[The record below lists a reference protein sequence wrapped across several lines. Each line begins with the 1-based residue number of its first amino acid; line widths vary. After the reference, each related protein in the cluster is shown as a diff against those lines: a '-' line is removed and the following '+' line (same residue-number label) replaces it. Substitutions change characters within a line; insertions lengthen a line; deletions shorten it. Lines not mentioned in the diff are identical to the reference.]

1 MSAFQALKAARDAG
15 VRIVI
20 DGDALTLDADTA
32 PPATVLDL
40 LSRHKAGMVAL
51 LRAGNG
57 GWSGEDWRAFFD
69 ERAGIAEFDGGLP
82 RVSAETRAYAYCVA
96 KWLNRNPVR
105 SPPGRCQSCGDS
117 ERAHDKLL
125 PFGTEQTG
133 HAWLHSRCWA
143 AWRASRKSEAVAA
156 TSAFGICMRTLP

>member
-1 MSAFQALKAARDAG
+1 RLHIAGLADGRQPRGRLNGWERLTRPHQPAEIQHRDRRGRCGRKAPAPIHARKYGLEGEAMTAFQALQSARDAG

-69 ERAGIAEFDGGLP
+69 ERAG
-82 RVSAETRAYAYCVA
+82 V
-96 KWLNRNPVR
+96 
-105 SPPGRCQSCGDS
+105 
-117 ERAHDKLL
+117 
-125 PFGTEQTG
+125 
-133 HAWLHSRCWA
+133 
-143 AWRASRKSEAVAA
+143 
-156 TSAFGICMRTLP
+156 